1 MERWLIKAENE
12 MRLRAYSP
20 KTIRTYM
27 RCLREYLSTITDSWQ
42 NFNEEHLRTF
52 ILNKNN
58 QGKASQTVNLYL
70 NAVLFFYRAV
80 LGQIIKPNIKF
91 VKRPSRIP
99 SVLSREEI
107 RRVLDATK
115 NLKHRTLIALAYG
128 AGLRVSEV
136 VNLKIKDV
144 DFDRSLIYVTQGKG
158 RKDRI
163 TLLPEKLITTLRA
176 FCENRMPDDYIF
188 ESARGGKL
196 TSRTA
201 QKVFAKLLTI
211 AGVTKKATFHSL
223 RHSFAT
229 HLIENSVDIRYVQEL
244 LGHQNIRTTQ
254 IYTRVTNSAVRK
266 IQSPLS

>member
-20 KTIRTYM
+20 KTVKTYM
-27 RCLREYLSTITDSWQ
+27 RCLGEYLSTATDDVQ
-42 NFNEEHLRTF
+42 KFDEEHLRIF

-58 QGKASQTVNLYL
+58 QGKASQTINLYL

-80 LGQIIKPNIKF
+80 LGQQVRPNIKF

-107 RRVLDATK
+107 QNMLNCTK
-115 NLKHRTLIALAYG
+115 NLKHRTMIALAYG

-136 VNLKIKDV
+136 VNLKTKDV
-144 DFDRSLIYVTQGKG
+144 DFDRSLIYVKQGKG
-158 RKDRI
+158 RKDRV
-163 TLLPEKLITTLRA
+163 TLLPEKLKIILHA
-176 FCENRMPDDYIF
+176 FCENRISDNYVF

-196 TSRTA
+196 TTRTA
-201 QKVFAKLLTI
+201 QKIFEKLLVL

-254 IYTRVTNSAVRK
+254 IYTRVTNCAVRK
-266 IQSPLS
+266 IQSPL